1 MAIDMKALRSKPLV
15 RFCSFT
21 RANSI
26 IGTATD
32 NNCHHRHNGRCLAS
46 KIERCD
52 MSLSYDLDGK
62 LKTTESA
69 VDSATRIE
77 RDRCLKA
84 VEEVRIK
91 YKKHSDAYAV
101 SWWACCDYIKAR
113 IEADK

>member
-1 MAIDMKALRSKPLV
+1 LGLE
-15 RFCSFT
+15 
-21 RANSI
+21 
-26 IGTATD
+26 
-32 NNCHHRHNGRCLAS
+32 S

-77 RDRCLKA
+77 RERCLKA